1 MFSLLSGQ
9 EAKVGLQL
17 GSNTGEYKEE
27 VGLESGV
34 QAHKAKVGANRCLYQ
49 LLVQEHCSF
58 EEYANIKRKLI
69 EVIYW
74 LNIKIYL
81 V

>member
-1 MFSLLSGQ
+1 MFNLLSGQ

-58 EEYANIKRKLI
+58 
-69 EVIYW
+69 
-74 LNIKIYL
+74 
-81 V
+81 